1 MREWRISVAVAA
13 LLVSSACGDDGG
25 ADVADDNAAGTGLTA
40 EEVAF
45 CDEWTAAMTSGDE
58 AAFDAAL
65 ADSPPDLAQAAGI
78 VLGAD
83 AEESASPEVAAAADE
98 ILNWT
103 ELHCIGGDAA
113 GGERHIAPPARRDRG
128 SHRAG

>member
-1 MREWRISVAVAA
+1 VPRWGISVAVAA
-13 LLVSSACGDDGG
+13 LLLSSACGDDGS
-25 ADVADDNAAGTGLTA
+25 AVAADDDAAGTGLTA

-58 AAFDAAL
+58 AVFDAAL
-65 ADSPPDLAQAAGI
+65 ADSPPDLEQAAGL

-98 ILNWT
+98 ILNWI
-103 ELHCIGGDAA
+103 ELHCFGGDAA
-113 GGERHIAPPARRDRG
+113 VVEHT
-128 SHRAG
+128 SHLR